1 MRIVTAQE
9 MREIDRK
16 AIQEYGIPGLVLMEN
31 AGLAVCRVIEELL
44 NGLEGK
50 TVLLICGK
58 GNNGGDGFVAARQL
72 YNRGARVRL
81 LLAAPAETLDG
92 DARVNYDIWTKMGR
106 RVYRLQD
113 RNALQVLQLALMQA
127 DIVVDAL
134 FGTGFH
140 GVVKDKMKRLIETVN
155 ESGRMVVA
163 VDVPSGVEADTGAV
177 RGTAVRADHTVTF
190 GLPKLGLVLEPGAD
204 YAGRLHVA
212 DISIPDEASAQIRR
226 SLITPRLVREWLV
239 RRPRGAHKGDFGHVL
254 VIGGSRGMI
263 GAACLTAQAALY
275 SGAGLVTLAVPR
287 SLQDV
292 AAPLVPEAMTA
303 GLAETVDG
311 TISQHARD
319 HIAELLKKATV
330 LALGPGLST
339 HPETVEMVR
348 QVLSDLD
355 VPCVLDADGLN
366 ALAASG
372 TGQMLPLASGS
383 PLVLTPHPGEM
394 ARLLGGTVGQVTE
407 DRIGTVEQAAGIWG
421 CTVVLKGRPTVVVG
435 DGHTYLNTTGNP
447 GMATGGSGDVLT
459 GVTAALLAQGCAPTG
474 AAAAAV
480 HIHGLAGDLAAAE
493 KGETGLVAGDIT
505 HYLPQAFKALEHT
518 LNER

>member
-9 MREIDRK
+9 MREIDQKTIRD
-16 AIQEYGIPGLVLMEN
+16 YGIPGLVLMEN

-81 LLAAPAETLDG
+81 LLAAAPETLDG
-92 DARVNYDIWTKMGR
+92 EARVNYDIWTKMGR
-106 RVYRLQD
+106 KVYRLQD

-140 GVVKDKMKRLIETVN
+140 GAVKDKPKRLIETVN

-177 RGTAVRADHTVTF
+177 RGAAVRADHTVTF
-190 GLPKLGLVLEPGAD
+190 GLPKLGLLLEPGAGF
-204 YAGRLHVA
+204 AGRLHVA
-212 DISIPDEASAQIRR
+212 DISIPDEASAHIRR
-226 SLITPRLVREWLV
+226 RLITPQQVRGWLQ

-263 GAACLTAQAALY
+263 GAACLTARAALRA
-275 SGAGLVTLAVPR
+275 GAGLVTLAVPR

-292 AAPLVPEAMTA
+292 AAAVVSEAMTA

-311 TISQHARD
+311 TVSHHARD
-319 HIAELLKKATV
+319 HIVELLKKATA

-348 QVLSDLD
+348 QVLTVLD

-372 TGQMLPLASGS
+372 PERMLPLASGV

-394 ARLLGGTVGQVTE
+394 ARLVGGTVEQVTA
-407 DRIGTVEQAAGIWG
+407 DRIGTAEQAAGAWG
-421 CTVVLKGRPTVVVG
+421 CTVVLKGRPTVVAG
-435 DGHTYLNTTGNP
+435 DDQAYLNTTGNP
-447 GMATGGSGDVLT
+447 GMATGGSGDALT
-459 GVTAALLAQGCAPTG
+459 GITAALLAQGYAPAR

-480 HIHGLAGDLAAAE
+480 YLHGLAGDHAADK

-505 HYLPQAFKALEHT
+505 HCLPRAFKSLE
-518 LNER
+518 